1 MSESDNRHTPKPLV
15 ERREFLGGA
24 ATLAGASLIGRAN
37 GSSLLGL
44 STVAASATALPEP
57 PPEPAPV
64 MSADVE
70 HRTKR
75 WQEQR
80 WLLDAVIQVIGPE
93 WDEGRLNGQVVDLC
107 GPDVISDVNG
117 IRGRVRKFND
127 LTREFA
133 RAAVRREKMARQS
146 EERGN
151 TIAAREDYFMAA
163 ILYMYAQWP
172 IFEKTRE
179 LLALNE
185 RKNNCYAKYIQFAEH
200 EIQRVEIPLGS
211 TGKSMPGY
219 LHLPPNRSGRVPCVW
234 DIIGVG
240 GTRERS
246 SALYGDKLRER
257 GIATLGLDGPGHGE
271 SIIREIYV
279 TPSIWMDAGR
289 SVLSW
294 LRSQKEIDPDRIALS
309 GTSMG
314 TCFATQIASIDDRLK
329 GVATRAMTH
338 EPGLHSLFEMDSP
351 SWKLRFM
358 YMAGLQTEEQMDKTW
373 QPFSVLNLGDKIKCP
388 YLTVAG
394 EDDQLSRIEYT
405 YQMLDAISAPK
416 QMLLYEGANHGV
428 AGSAATT
435 NGPNPRTFIA
445 DWLKDRLDGKPMET
459 KHMKVDAA
467 GTVHESTFE
476 EARKSLSLLF
486 LT

>member
-1 MSESDNRHTPKPLV
+1 MSDAKKSETPRKAV

-24 ATLAGASLIGRAN
+24 ASLAGASLIGGAK
-37 GSSLLGL
+37 GPDWFGL
-44 STVAASATALPEP
+44 PAAAMPPASPAPEP
-57 PPEPAPV
+57 PPV
-64 MSADVE
+64 MSAATE

-93 WDEGRLNGQVVDLC
+93 WDEGRLNGQIVDLC
-107 GPDVISDVNG
+107 GPDVLNDVAAF
-117 IRGRVRKFND
+117 RGRVRRFND
-127 LTREFA
+127 LAREFA
-133 RAAVRREKMARQS
+133 RIGLHREKMARQS
-146 EERGN
+146 EDRGN
-151 TIAAREDYFMAA
+151 TIAAREEYFSAA
-163 ILYMYAQWP
+163 IFYMYAMWP

-179 LLALNE
+179 LLALND
-185 RKNNCYAKYIQFAEH
+185 RKNACYAKYIQFADH
-200 EIQRVEIPLGS
+200 EIRDVQIPFGN
-211 TGKSMPGY
+211 TGKMMPGY
-219 LHLPPNRSGRVPCVW
+219 LHLPPNRSGRVPVVW

-246 SALYGDKLRER
+246 STLYGDKLRER

-271 SIIREIYV
+271 SVIREIFV
-279 TPSIWMDAGR
+279 TPTSWMDAGR
-289 SVLSW
+289 SVLEW
-294 LRSQKEIDPDRIALS
+294 LRSQNEIDPDRIALS

-314 TCFATQIASIDDRLK
+314 TAYSTQIASMDSRLK

-351 SWKLRFM
+351 SWKLRYM
-358 YMAGLQTEEQMDKTW
+358 YMAGLQTEEEMDKTW
-373 QPFSVLNLGDKIKCP
+373 GSFSVLNLGSKIKCP

-405 YQMLDAISAPK
+405 YQMLDNISAPK

-428 AGSAATT
+428 AQAASTA

-445 DWLKDRLDGKPMET
+445 DWLKERLDGKPMET

-467 GTVHESTFE
+467 GNVHESSFE
-476 EARKSLSLLF
+476 DAKKALSLIF

>member
-1 MSESDNRHTPKPLV
+1 MAESNKQQTPKTLV

-24 ATLAGASLIGRAN
+24 ATLAGASLIGRTN
-37 GSSLLGL
+37 GSTLLGL
-44 STVAASATALPEP
+44 PVAAASSTAEAAPA
-57 PPEPAPV
+57 PAPV
-64 MSADVE
+64 MSPAVE

-75 WQEQR
+75 WQDQR

-93 WDEGRLNGQVVDLC
+93 WDEGRLGQALSLC
-107 GPDVISDVNG
+107 GPEVLNDING
-117 IRGRVRKFND
+117 IRARVRKFND

-133 RAAVRREKMARQS
+133 RAALRHEKMARQS
-146 EERGN
+146 EEQGH
-151 TIAAREDYFMAA
+151 TIAAHEDYFTAA
-163 ILYMYAQWP
+163 ILYMDALWP

-185 RKNNCYAKYIQFAEH
+185 RKNACYAKYMGYADH
-200 EIQRVEIPLGS
+200 EIRAVEIPFGNS
-211 TGKSMPGY
+211 GKKMPGY
-219 LHLPPNRSGRVPCVW
+219 LHLPRNRTGRVPCVW

-257 GIATLGLDGPGHGE
+257 GIAILGLDGPGHGE

-279 TPSIWMDAGR
+279 TQTAWMDAGK

-294 LRSQKEIDPDRIALS
+294 LRSQKEIDPDRIALR
-309 GTSMG
+309 GTSWG
-314 TCFATQIASIDDRLK
+314 TCFATQIASIDDRIK
-329 GVATRAMTH
+329 GVATSAMTH
-338 EPGLHSLFEMDSP
+338 EPTLHSLTEMDSP
-351 SWKLRFM
+351 SWKLRMMF
-358 YMAGLQTEEQMDKTW
+358 MAGIQTEPEMDKFLQSW
-373 QPFSVLNLGDKIKCP
+373 SVLPLGPLIKCP

-416 QMLLYEGANHGV
+416 QMLLYEGGKHGV
-428 AGSAATT
+428 GGVPSAE
-435 NGPNPRTFIA
+435 NGPNPATYVA
-445 DWLKDRLDGKPMET
+445 DWLKDRLDGKPMQT

-467 GTVHESTFE
+467 GNVHESTFE
-476 EARKSLSLLF
+476 DARKSLSLLF

>member
-1 MSESDNRHTPKPLV
+1 MDESNKQHSPKTLV

-24 ATLAGASLIGRAN
+24 ATLAGASLIGGAN
-37 GSSLLGL
+37 GPALLGL
-44 STVAASATALPEP
+44 PVAAASSPAAPA
-57 PPEPAPV
+57 PAPV
-64 MSADVE
+64 MSPSVE
-70 HRTKR
+70 QRTKR

-93 WDEGRLNGQVVDLC
+93 WDEGRLNGQVLDLC
-107 GPDVISDVNG
+107 GPDALSDVNG

-146 EERGN
+146 EAQGH
-151 TIAAREDYFMAA
+151 TIAAREDFFIAA
-163 ILYMYAQWP
+163 ILYMYALWP

-185 RKNNCYAKYIQFAEH
+185 RKNTCYAKYVQYAEH
-200 EIQRVEIPLGS
+200 EIRKVEIPFGN
-211 TGKSMPGY
+211 GKSLPGY

-279 TPSIWMDAGR
+279 TPAIWADVGR
-289 SVLSW
+289 AVLSW
-294 LRSQKEIDPDRIALS
+294 LRSQKELDPDRIALS

-358 YMAGLQTEEQMDKTW
+358 FMAGLQTEEEMDKTW
-373 QPFSVLNLGDKIKCP
+373 QPFSVLPLGDKIKCP

-405 YQMLDAISAPK
+405 YQMLEAIKAPK

-428 AGSAATT
+428 AGSAATA

-459 KHMKVDAA
+459 RHMKVDAA

-476 EARKSLSLLF
+476 EARQALSLLF

>member
-1 MSESDNRHTPKPLV
+1 MAGSDKQQTPKTLV

-44 STVAASATALPEP
+44 PVAAASSPGEAAPV
-57 PPEPAPV
+57 PAPV
-64 MSADVE
+64 MSPAVE

-93 WDEGRLNGQVVDLC
+93 WDEGRLNGQVLDLC
-107 GPDVISDVNG
+107 GPDALNDVTG
-117 IRGRVRKFND
+117 IRARVRKFND

-146 EERGN
+146 EEHGHI
-151 TIAAREDYFMAA
+151 IAAREDYFFAA
-163 ILYMYAQWP
+163 ILYMYALWP

-185 RKNNCYAKYIQFAEH
+185 RKNACYAKYIQYADH
-200 EIQRVEIPLGS
+200 EIRKVEIPFGGN
-211 TGKSMPGY
+211 GKSLPGY

-289 SVLSW
+289 AVLSW

-314 TCFATQIASIDDRLK
+314 TCYATQIASTDDRLK

-338 EPGLHSLFEMDSP
+338 EPGLHSVLEMDSP

-358 YMAGLQTEEQMDKTW
+358 FMAGLQTEE
-373 QPFSVLNLGDKIKCP
+373 
-388 YLTVAG
+388 
-394 EDDQLSRIEYT
+394 
-405 YQMLDAISAPK
+405 
-416 QMLLYEGANHGV
+416 
-428 AGSAATT
+428 
-435 NGPNPRTFIA
+435 
-445 DWLKDRLDGKPMET
+445 
-459 KHMKVDAA
+459 
-467 GTVHESTFE
+467 
-476 EARKSLSLLF
+476 
-486 LT
+486 

>member
-1 MSESDNRHTPKPLV
+1 MAETNNPKTSKKVV

-24 ATLAGASLIGRAN
+24 ATLAGASLIGR
-37 GSSLLGL
+37 GSGSAWLGVP
-44 STVAASATALPEP
+44 SAATPASPL
-57 PPEPAPV
+57 PEPAPA
-64 MSADVE
+64 MSAAVE
-70 HRTKR
+70 RRTKR

-80 WLLDAVIQVIGPE
+80 WLLDAVVQLIGPE

-107 GPDVISDVNG
+107 GPDVLNEVAAF
-117 IRGRVRKFND
+117 RGRVRKFND
-127 LTREFA
+127 LAREFA
-133 RAAVRREKMARQS
+133 RAGLRREKMARQS

-151 TIAAREDYFMAA
+151 AIAAREEYFMAA
-163 ILYMYAQWP
+163 IFYMYAMWP

-179 LLALNE
+179 LVALNE
-185 RKNNCYAKYIQFAEH
+185 RKNACYAKYIQFADH
-200 EIQRVEIPLGS
+200 EIRNVQIPFGN
-211 TGKSMPGY
+211 TGKMMPGY
-219 LHLPPNRSGRVPCVW
+219 LHLPPNRSGRVPVVW

-279 TPSIWMDAGR
+279 TPSSWLEAGR
-289 SVLSW
+289 SVLAW
-294 LRSQKEIDPDRIALS
+294 LRSQNEIDPDRIALS

-314 TCFATQIASIDDRLK
+314 TCFATQIASIDSRLK

-338 EPGLHSLFEMDSP
+338 EPGLHSLLEMDSP

-358 YMAGLQTEEQMDKTW
+358 FMSGLQTEDEMDRMW

-405 YQMLDAISAPK
+405 YQMLDGISAPK

-428 AGSAATT
+428 AGAASTT

-476 EARKSLSLLF
+476 DARKELSMIF

>member
-1 MSESDNRHTPKPLV
+1 MSESDKLHTPKTLV

-24 ATLAGASLIGRAN
+24 ASLAGASLIGRAN
-37 GSSLLGL
+37 GSGLLG
-44 STVAASATALPEP
+44 VPAAAEAA
-57 PPEPAPV
+57 PEPAPAPI
-64 MSADVE
+64 MSPDVE
-70 HRTKR
+70 HRTQR

-80 WLLDAVIQVIGPE
+80 WLLDAVIQLIGPD

-107 GPDVISDVNG
+107 GPDVLGDVTG

-146 EERGN
+146 EASGN
-151 TIAAREDYFMAA
+151 NIAAREDYFMAA
-163 ILYMYAQWP
+163 ILYMYALWP

-185 RKNNCYAKYIQFAEH
+185 RKNTCYAKYVQYADH
-200 EIQRVEIPLGS
+200 EIRRVEIPLGN

-234 DIIGVG
+234 DVIGVG

-246 SALYGDKLRER
+246 STLYGDKLRER

-279 TPSIWMDAGR
+279 TPSIWMDAGQA
-289 SVLSW
+289 VLSW
-294 LRSQKEIDPDRIALS
+294 LRSQQEIDPDRIALS

-314 TCFATQIASIDDRLK
+314 TCYVTQIASIDDRLK

-338 EPGLHSLFEMDSP
+338 EPGLHSLLEMDSP

-358 YMAGLQTEEQMDKTW
+358 YMSGLQTEEQMDKMW
-373 QPFSVLNLGDKIKCP
+373 RPFSILNLADKIKCP

-428 AGSAATT
+428 AGSAATV

-476 EARKSLSLLF
+476 EARKSLSLIF

>member
-1 MSESDNRHTPKPLV
+1 MSESNKQNPSKTMV

-24 ATLAGASLIGRAN
+24 ATLAGASLIGGAA
-37 GSSLLGL
+37 GSTMLGL
-44 STVAASATALPEP
+44 PAAAAMSPPAEPLPA
-57 PPEPAPV
+57 PAPV
-64 MSADVE
+64 MSPEVE

-80 WLLDAVIQVIGPE
+80 WLLDTVIQLIGPD

-107 GPDVISDVNG
+107 GPDVLGDVAG
-117 IRGRVRKFND
+117 IRGRIHKFND

-146 EERGN
+146 EAQGN

-163 ILYMYAQWP
+163 ILYMYALWP

-179 LLALNE
+179 LVALND
-185 RKNNCYAKYIQFAEH
+185 RKNTCYAKYIQFADH
-200 EIQRVEIPLGS
+200 EIRRVEIPLGN
-211 TGKSMPGY
+211 TGKSLPGY
-219 LHLPPNRSGRVPCVW
+219 LHLPPNRTDRVSCVW

-271 SIIREIYV
+271 SILREIYV
-279 TPSIWMDAGR
+279 NPSIWMDAGQ

-294 LRSQKEIDPDRIALS
+294 LRSQKEIDPERIALS

-314 TCFATQIASIDDRLK
+314 TCFATQIASVDDRLK

-338 EPGLHSLFEMDSP
+338 EPGLHSLLEMDSP

-358 YMAGLQTEEQMDKTW
+358 FMAGLQTEEQMDKMW
-373 QPFSVLNLGDKIKCP
+373 QPFSVLNLGSKIKCP

-405 YQMLDAISAPK
+405 YQMLDAIAAPK
-416 QMLLYEGANHGV
+416 QMLLYEGTNHGV
-428 AGSAATT
+428 AGSPAAT

>member
-1 MSESDNRHTPKPLV
+1 MV

-24 ATLAGASLIGRAN
+24 ATLAGASLIGGAA
-37 GSSLLGL
+37 GSTMLGL
-44 STVAASATALPEP
+44 PAAAAMSPPAEPLPA
-57 PPEPAPV
+57 PAPV
-64 MSADVE
+64 MSPEVE

-80 WLLDAVIQVIGPE
+80 WLLDTVIQLIGPD

-107 GPDVISDVNG
+107 GPDVLGDVAG
-117 IRGRVRKFND
+117 IRGRIHKFND

-146 EERGN
+146 EAQGN

-163 ILYMYAQWP
+163 ILYMYALWP

-179 LLALNE
+179 LVALND
-185 RKNNCYAKYIQFAEH
+185 RKNTCYAKYIQFADH
-200 EIQRVEIPLGS
+200 EIRRVEIPLGN
-211 TGKSMPGY
+211 TGKSLPGY
-219 LHLPPNRSGRVPCVW
+219 LHLPPNRTDRVSCVW

-271 SIIREIYV
+271 SILREIYV
-279 TPSIWMDAGR
+279 NPSIWMDAGQ

-294 LRSQKEIDPDRIALS
+294 LRSQKEIDPERIALS

-314 TCFATQIASIDDRLK
+314 TCFATQIASVDDRLK

-338 EPGLHSLFEMDSP
+338 EPGLHSLLEMDSP

-358 YMAGLQTEEQMDKTW
+358 FMAGLQTEEQMDKMW
-373 QPFSVLNLGDKIKCP
+373 QPFSVLNLGSKIKCP

-405 YQMLDAISAPK
+405 YQMLDAIAAPK
-416 QMLLYEGANHGV
+416 QMLLYEGTNHGV
-428 AGSAATT
+428 AGSPAAT

>member
-1 MSESDNRHTPKPLV
+1 M
-15 ERREFLGGA
+15 
-24 ATLAGASLIGRAN
+24 
-37 GSSLLGL
+37 
-44 STVAASATALPEP
+44 
-57 PPEPAPV
+57 
-64 MSADVE
+64 
-70 HRTKR
+70 
-75 WQEQR
+75 
-80 WLLDAVIQVIGPE
+80 
-93 WDEGRLNGQVVDLC
+93 
-107 GPDVISDVNG
+107 
-117 IRGRVRKFND
+117 
-127 LTREFA
+127 
-133 RAAVRREKMARQS
+133 
-146 EERGN
+146 
-151 TIAAREDYFMAA
+151 
-163 ILYMYAQWP
+163 
-172 IFEKTRE
+172 
-179 LLALNE
+179 
-185 RKNNCYAKYIQFAEH
+185 QFADH
-200 EIQRVEIPLGS
+200 EIRRVEIPFGS
-211 TGKSMPGY
+211 TGKSLPGY

-246 SALYGDKLRER
+246 STLYGDKLRER

-279 TPSIWMDAGR
+279 TPAIWMDAGR
-289 SVLSW
+289 AVLSW
-294 LRSQKEIDPDRIALS
+294 LRSQNEIDPDRIALS

-358 YMAGLQTEEQMDKTW
+358 YMAGLQTEEEMDRQW
-373 QPFSVLNLGDKIKCP
+373 QTFSVLNLGDKIKCP

-405 YQMLDAISAPK
+405 YQMLDGISAPK

-428 AGSAATT
+428 AGSPATT
-435 NGPNPRTFIA
+435 SGPNPRTFVA

-476 EARKSLSLLF
+476 EARKALSLLF

>member
-1 MSESDNRHTPKPLV
+1 MSESDKQHTPKTLV

-24 ATLAGASLIGRAN
+24 ASLAGASLIGRAN
-37 GSSLLGL
+37 GPGLLG
-44 STVAASATALPEP
+44 VPAAAEAAPEP
-57 PPEPAPV
+57 TPAPI
-64 MSADVE
+64 MSPDVE

-80 WLLDAVIQVIGPE
+80 WLLDAVIQLIGPD

-107 GPDVISDVNG
+107 GPDVLGDVAG

-146 EERGN
+146 EASGN
-151 TIAAREDYFMAA
+151 NIAAREDYFMAA
-163 ILYMYAQWP
+163 ILYMYALWP

-185 RKNNCYAKYIQFAEH
+185 RKNTCYAKYVQYADH
-200 EIQRVEIPLGS
+200 EIRRVEIPLGN

-234 DIIGVG
+234 DVIGVG

-246 SALYGDKLRER
+246 STLYGDKLRER

-279 TPSIWMDAGR
+279 TPSIWMDAGQA
-289 SVLSW
+289 VLSW
-294 LRSQKEIDPDRIALS
+294 LRSQQEIDPDRIALS

-314 TCFATQIASIDDRLK
+314 TCYVTQIASIDDRLK

-338 EPGLHSLFEMDSP
+338 EPGLHSLLEMDSP

-358 YMAGLQTEEQMDKTW
+358 YMSGLQTEEQMDKMW
-373 QPFSVLNLGDKIKCP
+373 RPFSILNLADKIKCP

-428 AGSAATT
+428 AGSAATV

-476 EARKSLSLLF
+476 EARKSLSLIF